1 MQRKIGTEV
10 ALDATVSPFDIIGA
24 SSAINRTASY
34 FLNPWEKV
42 HKIRKLT
49 STGTYDADI
58 AKYIPRNARWYR
70 HKGATCT
77 HVVQKDGKFRLSNHV
92 NQ

>member
-10 ALDATVSPFDIIGA
+10 ALGATVSPFDIIGA
-24 SSAINRTASY
+24 SSAINRSASY
-34 FLNPWEKV
+34 FLNPLEKV

-58 AKYIPRNARWYR
+58 AKYIPRNAR
-70 HKGATCT
+70 
-77 HVVQKDGKFRLSNHV
+77 
-92 NQ
+92 